1 MDGLPVDLGPT
12 GQVGADRAVPSN
24 CSTIAR
30 RLPLYALWA
39 VALAIGL
46 RRGEALG
53 LRWADVDL
61 ANGRVVITKA
71 LSRVGTDLAL
81 RDVKTELSAASVP
94 LPAELVAI
102 LRRHRLD
109 QLGDTQVARGNSL
122 GLVFT
127 TKNGTPLE
135 PRNVNR
141 AFETLCRR
149 AGVRSIRLHDLRHS
163 CATLLFTMGVEAA
176 TVQRA
181 FCHSSVSVTTGT
193 YVDVIEQVQPSRA
206 WIHCSTRQSEG
217 ERGWLLSS
225 KLSSK
230 FRQRRIHYDRKRL

>member
-1 MDGLPVDLGPT
+1 M
-12 GQVGADRAVPSN
+12 
-24 CSTIAR
+24 
-30 RLPLYALWA
+30 WA

-61 ANGRVVITKA
+61 VNGRVVVTKA

-81 RDVKTELSAASVP
+81 RDVKTESSAASVP
-94 LPAELVAI
+94 LPEELVTI

-109 QLGDTQVARGNSL
+109 QLGDTQVARGNTL

-135 PRNVNR
+135 PRNINR
-141 AFETLCRR
+141 AFDTLCRR

-176 TVQRA
+176 TVQRVLR
-181 FCHSSVSVTTGT
+181 HSSISVTTGT
-193 YVDVIEQVQPSRA
+193 YVDVIEQVQRSA
-206 WIHCSTRQSEG
+206 VAGMDS
-217 ERGWLLSS
+217 LLNPA
-225 KLSSK
+225 K
-230 FRQRRIHYDRKRL
+230 